1 MPVASKVIILVWDDM
16 DRADRALKN
25 LKKAQKDHVLELDDA
40 VVVVK
45 DQEGKVKVKESEHLT
60 TKRGVAFGG
69 IAGLVVGTML
79 GGPIGGALLGGAAGA
94 LAAKIDLGIPNEKI
108 EIISE
113 SMDNAT
119 SAIFAQ
125 IKSGNEDMIAAA
137 VRESGAKVIELSLSE
152 EMEADL
158 EETLKGATA
167 SHQ

>member
-1 MPVASKVIILVWDDM
+1 MGSKVIVLVWDRM
-16 DRADRALKN
+16 DRADQALEN
-25 LKKAQKDHVLELDDA
+25 LKKAKKDKMIEVEDA

-45 DQEGKVKVKESEHLT
+45 DSEGNIKVKETEHLT
-60 TKRGVAFGG
+60 TKKGVVFGG
-69 IAGLVVGTML
+69 VAGLVVGTML

-108 EIISE
+108 EAVSDH
-113 SMDNAT
+113 MDNAS

-125 IKSGNEDMIAAA
+125 IRTDKEDMIAAV
-137 VRESGAKVIELSLSE
+137 VRQSGAKVVEFSLSE

-158 EETLKGATA
+158 EETLNKATE